1 MKRTL
6 FYISALAAL
15 AACKP
20 SHERLA
26 QSVAHS
32 IEYTKLEG
40 TEDFHPDTIRRDT
53 LFHIAAMNADRII
66 IDSIRVNTYRYPEH
80 TLRMVQ
86 YEDSIGSKTI
96 TCLAI
101 FPDDSYQTYKEY
113 SQWYY
118 KPSETITHVQRDT
131 FTNACGPYTY
141 SAGAWVQKRIL
152 LNTSKSYIR

>member
-6 FYISALAAL
+6 FYIAALVAL

-20 SHERLA
+20 LPERLA
-26 QSVAHS
+26 QSVARS

-40 TEDFHPDTIRRDT
+40 TEDCHPDTIRRDT

-86 YEDSIGSKTI
+86 YEDSTGVKTI

-101 FPDDSYQTYKEY
+101 FPDGTYQTYKEY

-118 KPSETITHVQRDT
+118 TPSETITHAQRDT
-131 FTNACGPYTY
+131 ITDVCGPYTY
-141 SAGAWVQKRIL
+141 SVCAWVQKRML
-152 LNTSKSYIR
+152 HKTSNP

>member
-1 MKRTL
+1 ML
-6 FYISALAAL
+6 FYIAAIVAL

-20 SHERLA
+20 SPERLA
-26 QSVAHS
+26 QSVARS

-40 TEDFHPDTIRRDT
+40 TEDYHPDTIRRDT

-66 IDSIRVNTYRYPEH
+66 IDSIRVNIYRYSEH

-86 YEDSIGSKTI
+86 YEDSIGTKNI

-101 FPDDSYQTYKEY
+101 FPDGSYQTYKEY

-118 KPSETITHVQRDT
+118 TPSETITHVQRDT
-131 FTNACGPYTY
+131 FTDACGPYTY
-141 SAGAWVQKRIL
+141 RAGAWVQKRML
-152 LNTSKSYIR
+152 HKTSNP

>member
-6 FYISALAAL
+6 FYIAALVAL

-20 SHERLA
+20 SPERIA
-26 QSVAHS
+26 QPIAHS

-53 LFHIAAMNADRII
+53 LFHIAAMNADMII

-86 YEDSIGSKTI
+86 YEDSTGTKNI

-101 FPDDSYQTYKEY
+101 FPDGSYQTYKEY

-118 KPSETITHVQRDT
+118 TPSETITHVQRDT
-131 FTNACGPYTY
+131 FTDACGPYTY
-141 SAGAWVQKRIL
+141 SAGAWVQKRML
-152 LNTSKSYIR
+152 HKTSNP